1 MIVLLAAALIAA
13 AVLLFVTLRIGRAR
27 RSDRQATARRAA
39 ADAADARA
47 RAQLA
52 QRYRY
57 ADDDASE
64 ALTSVMPA
72 INLPLPTQPRDMP
85 APAFRPAP
93 PMLPA
98 FELPWQPQQHETSP
112 PPPGWP
118 PAPSGWPPAPSGWP
132 PAPSKP
138 SSPLGIQE
146 EPQPQGL
153 PAFPPSRPVS
163 MPGGS
168 AGLPAFP
175 REQPEAP
182 VQPVHHGRRSARGG
196 DRAADHPSRQGGGRH
211 RSAK

>member
-13 AVLLFVTLRIGRAR
+13 AVLLFVTLRIGRAH
-27 RSDRQATARRAA
+27 RSDRLASARRAA
-39 ADAADARA
+39 ADASDARA
-47 RAQLA
+47 RAQRA

-72 INLPLPTQPRDMP
+72 INLPLPTQPRDAP
-85 APAFRPAP
+85 PAAAPAFRPAP

-98 FELPWQPQQHETSP
+98 FELPRQQQRETFP
-112 PPPGWP
+112 PPPGPPPAGWP
-118 PAPSGWPPAPSGWP
+118 PAPSGWPPAPSGLP
-132 PAPSKP
+132 DEP
-138 SSPLGIQE
+138 Q
-146 EPQPQGL
+146 PQPQGL

-163 MPGGS
+163 SP
-168 AGLPAFP
+168 GLPAFP

-182 VQPVHHGRRSARGG
+182 VQPVHQGRRAARGG
-196 DRAADHPSRQGGGRH
+196 DRAAEHPSRQGGRH